1 MSKKLLESLPK
12 HIKDKIRPYLEKRP
26 VPLGRIA
33 REFGIKVFTSPL
45 EQGISG
51 QIAKEGDEFV
61 IRVNKYESRQRQ
73 RFTLAHELA
82 HFFLHR
88 DIIEKKGSIK
98 DSILYRS
105 GNSDV
110 VEYEA
115 NSLAAEIVMPDEKIK
130 VDLDY
135 LRKHMDEETFDM
147 IASRWEVSNQALRI
161 KLTTS
166 GR

>member
-1 MSKKLLESLPK
+1 MSNLLNGLPK
-12 HIKDKIRPYLEKRP
+12 NIKDKIRPYLEKRP

-45 EQGISG
+45 EQGVSG
-51 QIAKEGDEFV
+51 QIAKEGDDFV

-88 DIIEKKGSIK
+88 DIIEKKGSIQ

-135 LRKHMDEETFDM
+135 LRKHMEEEIFDM
-147 IASRWEVSNQALRI
+147 IASKWEVSNYALRV
-161 KLTTS
+161 KLTMPS
-166 GR
+166 V